1 MKCWVAL
8 MLFALTAST
17 ATRAAPL
24 RDQDEAEDA
33 ELFDSDEDAAES
45 AQDLDEELN
54 PQLNRKSCFQRWD
67 EKKHKYV
74 QECLL

>member
-1 MKCWVAL
+1 MKCWLAL
-8 MLFALTAST
+8 MLFALAAST

-54 PQLNRKSCFQRWD
+54 PQLNRKSCFQTWD